1 VREVIQPNSLTAPPA
16 N

>member
-1 VREVIQPNSLTAPPA
+1 VREVIQPNSVTAPYA